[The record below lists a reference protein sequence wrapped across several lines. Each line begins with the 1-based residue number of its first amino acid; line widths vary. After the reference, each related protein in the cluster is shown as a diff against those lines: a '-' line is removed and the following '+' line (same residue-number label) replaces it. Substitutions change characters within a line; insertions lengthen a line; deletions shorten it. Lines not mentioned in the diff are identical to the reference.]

1 MNLLAYQCSHII
13 HAGGKTLRLKEYALK
28 ASAPALLMVSG
39 GCSSTDTSGGADSF
53 ISDSVAEQVQPV
65 ETVAEEQYKADFD
78 IGMTISSVADAINVG
93 EPLDSVE
100 YNFDGVLT
108 DAMGTPLFTDF
119 SGFPGQWEVTVVNSR
134 ELRIRNKGT
143 GDLFP
148 DMLVD
153 YLTASLAERNEGE
166 IEKVD
171 EYDEGDVRISEYT
184 YGHTALR
191 IETRP
196 ELLPTGEVG
205 PRLEITLRS
214 DTLTQ
219 QRPVEVVALPQE

>member
-1 MNLLAYQCSHII
+1 MNLFAYQCSHIF
-13 HAGGKTLRLKEYALK
+13 HAGGRTLRLKDYALK

-39 GCSSTDTSGGADSF
+39 GCSSTGSSAGADSF
-53 ISDSVAEQVQPV
+53 ASDSVREQGRPM
-65 ETVAEEQYKADFD
+65 ETVAEEQYKADYD

-108 DAMGTPLFTDF
+108 DAMGAPLFTDF

-143 GDLFP
+143 GDLSP
-148 DMLVD
+148 EMLVD
-153 YLTASLAERNEGE
+153 YLKTSLAERNEGE

-171 EYDEGDVRISEYT
+171 EYDEGDARISEYT
-184 YGHTALR
+184 YGRTALR

-214 DTLTQ
+214 DTLARRQ
-219 QRPVEVVALPQE
+219 PVEIVDSLED